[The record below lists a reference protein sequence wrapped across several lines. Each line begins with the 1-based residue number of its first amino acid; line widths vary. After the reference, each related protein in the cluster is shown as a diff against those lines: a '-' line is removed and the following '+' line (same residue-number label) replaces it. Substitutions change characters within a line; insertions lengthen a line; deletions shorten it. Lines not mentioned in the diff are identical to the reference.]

1 MQTVLEKFHPD
12 LDDRPNWVTFRFQQ
26 REGENRPTKVP
37 YNPFTSKGATSNDP
51 TTWSNL
57 EIALKACRQ
66 RRHDGVGFVFGADD
80 NFCGIDLDCCREL
93 VGGYIEPWAQAIVDR
108 FPGAYIEVSPS
119 GTGVHIIMKG
129 KLPEGGRKKGGIE
142 MYDRGRFFTMT
153 GNVIGEVPETIADCQ
168 SELEAFHAEVFREKA
183 TSNGTHTPRPV
194 VTNLNDVELIEK
206 AKSAK
211 NGSKFTELWNG
222 GLAGHPSQSEADQS
236 LVNLLAFWFNC
247 DPVRMDAAFRQ
258 SGLYR
263 PKWDERHFGNGNTYG
278 QVTIEK
284 AIAAST
290 EVYTPPMNGQHRQ
303 AKAKPMGSETQPEEW
318 SEPQPIRDVLPSVT
332 PFMIDLLPE
341 AFQSWIRDIAERMQ
355 CPPDF
360 PAVGVMVSLATVV
373 GRQVTIRPK
382 VNDDWQVVPNL
393 WGGIIG
399 RPGLLKTPALQ
410 ESLRPLNR
418 LEVKAKEEFDAAMR
432 VFEADK
438 LVHEAR
444 QKQMKDDLRKAVRT
458 GSDPYLIAQS
468 STTDDDPA
476 PTRRRYRTN
485 DPTMEKLGELLNEN
499 PRGLL
504 LFRDELTGFLRTM
517 DRDGHESDRAFYLE
531 AWNGTGRFTVDRIG
545 RGTIDIQ
552 ASCISILGGIQPGP
566 LSAYMSRA
574 AHGGQDDDGLV
585 QRFQLIVWPD
595 QPGAWKDVDR
605 RPDTVARQ
613 RVFEVF
619 ERLDN
624 IDPVNIGAEVP
635 EEEGDLPFLRFS
647 SEAQEFFTGW
657 RTDLEHRLRG
667 NELPPMLEAHFA
679 KYRSLVP
686 SLALLIHLA
695 DVGIGSV
702 GEDSLLR
709 ACAWGDYLESHA
721 RRVYAPALAPQMI
734 SASAL
739 AEHIKKG
746 DLGTEF
752 AARDVQR
759 KGWTNLVEREDV
771 GRALEMLE
779 DLDWIRAIQIPT
791 EGRMRTQY
799 LVNPQIYKG

>member
-1 MQTVLEKFHPD
+1 METVFKKLHPEIMAFPNFVTWKLETPKGG
-12 LDDRPNWVTFRFQQ
+12 NK
-26 REGENRPTKVP
+26 PTKVP
-37 YNPFTSKGATSNDP
+37 YNPHTGEKADSTDP
-51 TTWSNL
+51 RTWGTF
-57 EIALKACRQ
+57 EQAIAVCKKH
-66 RRHDGVGFVFGADD
+66 RHTGIGFMFGFSPFA
-80 NFCGIDLDCCREL
+80 GIDLDHCRNPETGEL
-93 VGGYIEPWAQAIVDR
+93 NASAQRVINR
-108 FPGAYIEVSPS
+108 FSGAYVEVSPS
-119 GTGVHIIMKG
+119 GTGVHLFVKG
-129 KLPEGGRKKGGIE
+129 SLPEGGRKKGDVE
-142 MYDRGRFFTMT
+142 MYDSGRYFTLT
-153 GNVIGEVPETIADCQ
+153 GNFIGQMPKTIAECQ
-168 SELEAFHAEVFREKA
+168 KELVDFHAEVFIDKPNPQKSNSLQPIPDDSDIIKKA
-183 TSNGTHTPRPV
+183 M
-194 VTNLNDVELIEK
+194 
-206 AKSAK
+206 AAK
-211 NGSKFTELWNG
+211 NGAKFTELWNG
-222 GLAGHPSQSEADQS
+222 GLAGHPSQSEADQA
-236 LVNLLAFWFNC
+236 LANLLAFWFQC
-247 DPVRMDAAFRQ
+247 DPVQMDAAFRQ

-263 PKWDERHFGNGNTYG
+263 PKWDERHFGNGKTYG
-278 QVTIEK
+278 MATIEK
-284 AIAAST
+284 AIAACT

-318 SEPQPIRDVLPSVT
+318 PEPQPIPDVLPPVT

-341 AFQSWIRDIAERMQ
+341 AFQPWIRDIAERMQ

-360 PAVGVMVSLATVV
+360 SAVGAMVSLAAVV

-382 VNDDWQVVPNL
+382 VNDDWPVVPNL

-432 VFEADK
+432 DFEAEK
-438 LVHEAR
+438 LVHEAK
-444 QKQMKDDLRKAVRT
+444 QKHTKDRLRKALRS
-458 GSDPYLIAQS
+458 GEDPFMIAQE
-468 STTDDDPA
+468 STTDDDPV

-504 LFRDELTGFLRTM
+504 LFRDELTGFLKTL
-517 DRDGHESDRAFYLE
+517 DREGHESDRAFYLE

-566 LSAYMSRA
+566 LSSYMSRA
-574 AHGGQDDDGLV
+574 AIGGQDDDGLV

-595 QPGAWKDVDR
+595 QPGTWTDIDR

-624 IDPVNIGAEVP
+624 IDPVSIGAEVP
-635 EEEGDLPFLRFS
+635 EEEGELPFLRFTP
-647 SEAQEFFTGW
+647 EAQEFFTEW
-657 RTDLEHRLRG
+657 RTELEHRLRG

-679 KYRSLVP
+679 KYRSLIP

-695 DVGIGSV
+695 DVGSGPV

-721 RRVYAPALAPQMI
+721 WRVYAPALSPQMC
-734 SASAL
+734 SAKAL

-746 DLGTEF
+746 DLGAEF

-771 GRALEMLE
+771 GKALEVLE

-791 EGRMRTQY
+791 EGRTKTKY
-799 LVNPQIYKG
+799 LVNPQIGKG